1 MVLYELLYILLIYIL
16 IIYIIIHTRP
26 FADLLRTRLTLQLP
40 FVPLSQCPFVPHA
53 GAGAL
58 LIFVI
63 FLVKLLYSQF
73 FFVFLHAED
82 DKTVYCQ

>member
-1 MVLYELLYILLIYIL
+1 M
-16 IIYIIIHTRP
+16 
-26 FADLLRTRLTLQLP
+26 QKP
-40 FVPLSQCPFVPHA
+40 FVPMSLCPIVPHT

-73 FFVFLHAED
+73 LFLFLHAED
-82 DKTVYCQ
+82 YGREKK